1 MSETELENLPVEEPR
16 KLHWDWLYQVILAPR
31 KTLAAITSQDKPNW
45 LTPMLVISI
54 LILVSALAGIPA
66 RVQASQATATVP
78 MDESYYTEDQQ
89 AQFAAS
95 DAAVS
100 SPLFTYI
107 LPAIGGLLGLW
118 IIWLLMGSVLH
129 LAYTLAGSRS
139 SSAAT
144 MNLAAWTMVP
154 VGLRYIIRAVYMLI
168 SGQVIQAAGLSG
180 FVDASAGGTA
190 AFFAALLTMLDIY
203 LIWQVILLV
212 IGSTEL
218 TKLSRKKAWTAT
230 LTAVV
235 VVLLICALPG
245 FLGSA
250 ISGLTSGGVMFF

>member
-16 KLHWDWLYQVILAPR
+16 KLRWDWLYQVILAPR

-54 LILVSALAGIPA
+54 LILISALAGIPA
-66 RVQASQATATVP
+66 RVQQNQATVTVP

-89 AQFAAS
+89 AQFAES
-95 DAAVS
+95 DAAAS

-107 LPAIGGLLGLW
+107 LPAIGGLVGLW
-118 IIWLLMGSVLH
+118 ISWLLMGSVLH

-144 MNLAAWTMVP
+144 MNLAAWTAVP
-154 VGLRYIIRAVYMLI
+154 LGLRYVIRALYLLF
-168 SGQVIQAAGLSG
+168 SGQTIQATGLSG
-180 FVDASAGGTA
+180 FVDASNGGVA
-190 AFFAALLTMLDIY
+190 AFFAALLAMVDIY
-203 LIWQVILLV
+203 LIWQIVLLV

-218 TKLSRKKAWTAT
+218 TKLTPKKAYAAT
-230 LTAVV
+230 LTAIV

-250 ISGLTSGGVMFF
+250 LSGLTAGGVMFF